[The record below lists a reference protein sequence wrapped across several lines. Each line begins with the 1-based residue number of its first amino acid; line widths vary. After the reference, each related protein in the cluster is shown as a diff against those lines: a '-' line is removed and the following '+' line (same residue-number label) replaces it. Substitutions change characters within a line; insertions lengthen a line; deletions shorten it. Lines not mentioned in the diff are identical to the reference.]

1 MSSTITCS
9 LTLCACTETDLEH
22 LRAAAQLAG
31 SSAGLSQP
39 HPNAACVL
47 VGANGRPLSRTFQF
61 AQGTISAEE
70 QAVAVANGSAAGST
84 AYLNLESGN
93 CHGDASPLSALIEAG
108 VSRVVVGL
116 RHPLQHL
123 RGGAVQLLRSR
134 GVTVDVLGEAQADC
148 DEEDEQVSLAACLA
162 ANEPLLH
169 RAVLHRPLSILKY
182 AMTLDGKIATSTGHS
197 AWVSSAESRACVFAM
212 RARSDAV
219 IVGGNTVRR
228 DDPRLTTRQ
237 EGGHT
242 PVRVVMS
249 RCLDLPE
256 SAHLWDVGIA
266 PTIVMTQRGGAQ
278 ELPGACESQGAGGA
292 AALGA
297 VLRDRGV
304 EVVEFDFLTPA
315 LVADYCQQR
324 GFLQCFWECG
334 GTLAAPAISSGV
346 IHRIMAFVAPKII
359 GGERAPSPVGE
370 LGFVEMTQ
378 AVNLIDS
385 TWQQVGSDLLLTG
398 YMPSSGGLFHLASK
412 LSESAAAAASGGGL
426 SSSSISTDLATAGS
440 LANGAGLRDSSNIAN
455 FSSMDDNPHRDGS
468 LTGALEPDVD
478 AGITADSAGG
488 SSSSIPIPSAAQQLR
503 THNAT
508 AVVGAAAVVDASH
521 TAAAAAAGL
530 RRRGATAA
538 AMQPPPVV
546 SFYKP
551 WDRWGALS
559 NFSPHPVELALL
571 EDSVGEGGTSDCHH
585 QQQQWTS
592 VEHFYQ
598 ASKFAGTSNP
608 AALPIIEAIHNAHSP
623 ESAARIGRTAERSH
637 PHLLRHNWSS
647 EKLNV
652 MHRALTAKFSCHAGP
667 RAMLLSTAAPAP
679 SRLSQYAAAA
689 AAGNG
694 CSQPS
699 DTHPTSSMDAEH
711 DAAAAAAAE
720 EVPPYAGYF
729 VKVAG
734 GGDGR
739 QESSS
744 SSFGGGISFPGGAM
758 LVEGSPNDYFWGCG
772 YHGSG
777 TNHLGRLLMRVRDEL
792 HEAGDEVQPQAE

>member
-1 MSSTITCS
+1 M
-9 LTLCACTETDLEH
+9 LCARTETDLEH

-70 QAVAVANGSAAGST
+70 QAVAVANGSAVGST

-266 PTIVMTQRGGAQ
+266 PTIVMTQRGARRSFQ
-278 ELPGACESQGAGGA
+278 
-292 AALGA
+292 A

-440 LANGAGLRDSSNIAN
+440 LANGAGLRDNSNISN
-455 FSSMDDNPHRDGS
+455 FSSMDDNPQRDGS

-503 THNAT
+503 TQNAT
-508 AVVGAAAVVDASH
+508 AIVGAAAVVDASH

-530 RRRGATAA
+530 RRRGAMAA
-538 AMQPPPVV
+538 AVQPPPVV

-551 WDRWGALS
+551 WDPNG
-559 NFSPHPVELALL
+559 
-571 EDSVGEGGTSDCHH
+571 H

-608 AALPIIEAIHNAHSP
+608 DALPIIEAIHNAHSP

-689 AAGNG
+689 AGNG
-694 CSQPS
+694 SSHAS
-699 DTHPTSSMDAEH
+699 DTHPTSSMDAAH
-711 DAAAAAAAE
+711 DVATAAAAE

-744 SSFGGGISFPGGAM
+744 SSFGGGMSFPGGAM

-792 HEAGDEVQPQAE
+792 QEAGEEVQPQAE